1 MLNVVTSELRAALR
15 AERLK
20 ALQQTK
26 IYDLLAATPLI
37 IWYGLCVS
45 ARTPVLVNQIAAMD
59 RSTIDLAALAGLA
72 STLASLVFVTVL
84 IGLLVLRDT
93 PQARARGLMPRAA
106 ALAGTYLGVAIVM
119 LPPIELSTQLN
130 LTSTLLVVGGTV
142 FALYSALRLGR
153 SLSMMS
159 EARRL
164 VTSGPYAVIRHP
176 LYLGEG
182 IALIGLTLQFL
193 SPWALLIL
201 ALQCACQVAR
211 MGNEERILARV
222 FPEYRTY
229 MAHTARLVPYI
240 Y

>member
-1 MLNVVTSELRAALR
+1 MVDVVAREQRAPSR
-15 AERLK
+15 ANRLK

-37 IWYGLCVS
+37 LWYGLCLR
-45 ARTPVLVNQIAAMD
+45 ARAPALADQIAAM
-59 RSTIDLAALAGLA
+59 SLFTIDLATLAGLA
-72 STLASLVFVTVL
+72 SKTASLVFITVL
-84 IGLLVLRDT
+84 IALLVLRDT
-93 PQARARGLMPRAA
+93 PQAKARGLMPRAA
-106 ALAGTYLGVAIVM
+106 ALAGTYLGVAIVT

-130 LTSTLLVVGGTV
+130 LTSTLLVVVGTV

-159 EARRL
+159 EARQL
-164 VTSGPYAVIRHP
+164 VTCGPYAAIRHP

-182 IALIGLTLQFL
+182 IALVGLTLQFL

-201 ALQCACQVAR
+201 VLQCACQVVR
-211 MGNEERILARV
+211 MRNEERILSRV
-222 FPEYRTY
+222 FPEYGSY
-229 MAHTARLVPYI
+229 MARTARLVPYI

>member
-93 PQARARGLMPRAA
+93 PQARARGLMPRVA
-106 ALAGTYLGVAIVM
+106 ALAGTYLGVGIVL
-119 LPPIELSTQLN
+119 LPPIELPTQLH
-130 LTSTLLVVGGTV
+130 LTSTLLAVGGTV

-211 MGNEERILARV
+211 MGNEERFLARV

-229 MAHTARLVPYI
+229 MARTARLVPYI